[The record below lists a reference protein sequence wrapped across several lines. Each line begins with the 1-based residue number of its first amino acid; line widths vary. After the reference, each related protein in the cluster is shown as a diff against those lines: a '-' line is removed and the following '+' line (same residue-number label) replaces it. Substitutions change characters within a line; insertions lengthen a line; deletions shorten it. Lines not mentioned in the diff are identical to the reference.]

1 MIKRNFNVFLLA
13 AVLGGVLMSSQP
25 ASAQMT
31 LPGGGTFDLFGP
43 PGLVPESKVFL
54 KAKDGPFN
62 TIYGNFAL
70 PGGGELDWHVNPGVA
85 IITMTKGMLNEHH
98 PNGCVSLHEAGDVFF
113 ESEGQVHK
121 IFNPSPTESAEALI
135 AFIVPVGVDLVT
147 FVPPPAETPC
157 DPGGDSDGGNAQPST
172 DLAEIKA
179 ALDANTNA
187 IAEIQSLLTRMA
199 RTLSLN
205 P

>member
-1 MIKRNFNVFLLA
+1 MRKRSFSPFLLA
-13 AVLGGVLMSSQP
+13 AVLSGVLTSAQP
-25 ASAQMT
+25 AIAQMT
-31 LPGGGTFDLFGP
+31 LPGGATFDLFGP
-43 PGLVPESKVFL
+43 PGLVPDHKVFL

-85 IITMTKGMLNEHH
+85 IITITKGILNEHH

-121 IFNPSPTESAEALI
+121 IINPSPTESAEALI
-135 AFIVPVGVDLVT
+135 AFVVPVGVDLVT
-147 FVPPPAETPC
+147 FVPPPEEIAC
-157 DPGGDSDGGNAQPST
+157 DPGDDSHGGDERPSELT
-172 DLAEIKA
+172 DIKA
-179 ALDANTNA
+179 TLNANTAA

-199 RTLSLN
+199 RALSLN